1 MAKKPEPKKDE
12 PQVEKDLVP
21 DQQTGGTH
29 DTVTKAD
36 VHVEPTRAAALDPE
50 SVPAPIVGGHD
61 ATQDRVDYAAKAEL
75 VVPAPVEELG
85 LDDLA
90 LFVRKH
96 EDAAALLGKEKGEQ
110 VVVVEITHPT
120 ASETAGIYQ
129 GRDGGIR
136 MSRGKAG
143 AVYSDGSKHGQ
154 P

>member
-1 MAKKPEPKKDE
+1 MAKKPETKKDE

-36 VHVEPTRAAALDPE
+36 VHVEPTRAEALNPE
-50 SVPAPIVGGHD
+50 DVPPPVVGGHD
-61 ATQDRVDYAAKAEL
+61 ATQDRVEYASKAEL
-75 VVPAPVEELG
+75 EVPAAVEDLG

-96 EDAAALLGKEKGEQ
+96 EDAAALLGKQKGEQ
-110 VVVVEITHPT
+110 IVVVELTHPM

-136 MSRGKAG
+136 MSRGAAG
-143 AVYSDGSKHGQ
+143 AVYSDGSKHTK